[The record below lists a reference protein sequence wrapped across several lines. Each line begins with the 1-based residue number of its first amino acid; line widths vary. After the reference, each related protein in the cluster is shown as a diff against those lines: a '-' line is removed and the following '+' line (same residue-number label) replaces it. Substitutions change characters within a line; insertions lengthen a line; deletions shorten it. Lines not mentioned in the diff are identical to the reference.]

1 MATYA
6 YGCLSGEALDWFEDL
21 DLQDK
26 HDWGRLRPAM
36 IKKSRT
42 LPTRSRIKVVKSNG
56 TTLGYV
62 LPPKEINDSNYMN
75 DTGRALVLD
84 IPNVLRTQQSTSRL
98 KMLGGPMP
106 TVRVFGTLL
115 KQVEQRNFIRNEL
128 ISPVLA
134 QLWSPQLLLLSFQP
148 MMSQPQ
154 LKGDFGFAI
163 FDQEMRGCAN

>member
-42 LPTRSRIKVVKSNG
+42 KEPPLPTRSRIKVVKSNG

-84 IPNVLRTQQSTSRL
+84 IPNVLSTQQSTSRL
-98 KMLGGPMP
+98 KILGGPMP

-154 LKGDFGFAI
+154 LKG
-163 FDQEMRGCAN
+163 